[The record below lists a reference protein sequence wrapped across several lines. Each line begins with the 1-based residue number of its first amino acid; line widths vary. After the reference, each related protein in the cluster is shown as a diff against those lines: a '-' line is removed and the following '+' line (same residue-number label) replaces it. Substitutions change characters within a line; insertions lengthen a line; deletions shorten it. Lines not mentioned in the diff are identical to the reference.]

1 MEVDKSGKVKMTF
14 EVEIN
19 ESAMDLIKSN
29 MEIMSD
35 VLGQAAQNW
44 RDEMARRRKEGKMG
58 GMGSHSIGG
67 MMGHMQG
74 KE

>member
-1 MEVDKSGKVKMTF
+1 MEAEKSGKVKMTF
-14 EVEIN
+14 EIDIN
-19 ESAMDLIKSN
+19 EAAMDLIKSN
-29 MEIMSD
+29 IEIMSD

-44 RDEMARRRKEGKMG
+44 RDEMARRRKEGGMG
-58 GMGSHSIGG
+58 GGHSMGG